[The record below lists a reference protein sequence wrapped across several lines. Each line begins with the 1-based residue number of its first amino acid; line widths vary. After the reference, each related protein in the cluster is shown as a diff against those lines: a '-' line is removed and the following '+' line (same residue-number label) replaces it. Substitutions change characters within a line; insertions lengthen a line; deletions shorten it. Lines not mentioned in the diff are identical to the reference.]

1 MSHSEGFWFNKIK
14 KHEQKTEIKT
24 KMKPTKKTS
33 FEIYKNYN

>member
-14 KHEQKTEIKT
+14 KHEQKTEIK
-24 KMKPTKKTS
+24 MKPTKKTS